1 LQGNVQAGA
10 LEGAGRGYSP
20 ADKILAMPSESV
32 LEVPRKVWTRE
43 EAHALAELGFP
54 NASNLELVE
63 GELIDHM
70 GKQRPHSI
78 WQHLIQAWLQMAFGT
93 EHVQM
98 ETPIDVLAE
107 DNPLSEP
114 EPDLIV
120 TARRSREYGTNP
132 GPEEIRLLIE
142 VSDSTVNYD
151 LKRKAA
157 LYARAGIA
165 DYWVVDIPAKLV
177 HVHRNPARGAYGSV
191 TKHSFQAEIQPLAK
205 PDSAICLDKL

>member
-1 LQGNVQAGA
+1 
-10 LEGAGRGYSP
+10 
-20 ADKILAMPSESV
+20 MPSESV
-32 LEVPRKVWTRE
+32 LEVPRKIWTRE
-43 EAHALAELGFP
+43 EAHTLAELGFP
-54 NASNLELVE
+54 NATKLELVE

-78 WQHLIQAWLQMAFGT
+78 WQHLTLAWLQTAFGV

-98 ETPIDVLAE
+98 KAPIDVSAA

-120 TARRSREYGTNP
+120 TSRRSREYDTNP
-132 GPEEIRLLIE
+132 APEEIRLLIE

-151 LKRKAA
+151 LRRKAA

-177 HVHRNPARGAYGSV
+177 HVHRRPANGAYTSI
-191 TKHSFQAEIQPLAK
+191 TKHSFKSEIKPLAK
-205 PDSAICLDKL
+205 PDSAICLEKL